1 MEWTDTDESSRL
13 AAAEEEECAC
23 LLRPEAEA
31 TRRFGVMNL
40 LVEHFFPGALLL
52 FSLLLWLVPE
62 MRDMNVLQVVP
73 STLLLLVWCAASCAV
88 GAIFSHV
95 SARLF
100 APVRRR
106 VIREVRYASVLAD
119 PAAERAADHGR
130 EASLSLLPVR
140 DAGRTADCAFLAR
153 VCRNHALPLLFNAL
167 TIFGGT
173 AAGCFRS
180 ERLGWLLGLLVLLL
194 AVTSLVAALGYWEWQ
209 ERILVRECRRRQLLR
224 KRAEKRLPDALGM
237 LS

>member
-1 MEWTDTDESSRL
+1 
-13 AAAEEEECAC
+13 
-23 LLRPEAEA
+23 
-31 TRRFGVMNL
+31 
-40 LVEHFFPGALLL
+40 
-52 FSLLLWLVPE
+52 
-62 MRDMNVLQVVP
+62 
-73 STLLLLVWCAASCAV
+73 
-88 GAIFSHV
+88 
-95 SARLF
+95 
-100 APVRRR
+100 
-106 VIREVRYASVLAD
+106 VRYASVLAD